1 MELRVFALDDLRR
14 ILREAAGADE
24 AVDLD
29 GEIIDREFSDL
40 GYDSLA
46 LLETASRIEGEVGIV
61 LDDDTVTDALTP
73 RALIDAVNAHISGG
87 AAAVA

>member
-1 MELRVFALDDLRR
+1 MEFRRFALDDLRR

-29 GEIIDREFSDL
+29 GNIVDQAFTDL

-61 LDDDTVTDALTP
+61 LDDETVTEALTP
-73 RALIDAVNAHISGG
+73 RTLIDVVNAHISGG
-87 AAAVA
+87 AAVA

>member
-1 MELRVFALDDLRR
+1 MGFRRFALDDLRR

-29 GEIIDREFSDL
+29 GDIVDQAFTDL

-61 LDDDTVTDALTP
+61 LDDDTVTTALTP
-73 RALIDAVNAHISGG
+73 RALIDVVNAHISGS
-87 AAAVA
+87 AAVA